1 MIECVPESIADLL
14 NGLDARA
21 RDADD
26 TEHHRRLIRAR
37 IGNERATTKL
47 FEVIGP
53 RFDGQGGG
61 YTRIYKLGQRKG
73 DGAPL
78 ALIEFVE

>member
-1 MIECVPESIADLL
+1 
-14 NGLDARA
+14 
-21 RDADD
+21 
-26 TEHHRRLIRAR
+26 
-37 IGNERATTKL
+37 L

-61 YTRIYKLGQRKG
+61 YTRIFRLGQRKG